1 MDAAS
6 SAEEFAV
13 REIKNGKAE
22 LTSRIT
28 VKGVS
33 PDQIYQF
40 LLSLDNDRYR
50 QWHPRHHLQFRVV
63 HQPEDATVGSVYYFK
78 ERFEDGRE
86 LGAQLEVVEAV
97 PGERLVQRSVS
108 PWWKPFD
115 IIIGLQSIPEGTLVT
130 HQIVA
135 GSDLPFLGT
144 LFNLI
149 MRRLFLKESNIKAIH
164 NHANEEF
171 TNLERL
177 LQER

>member
-1 MDAAS
+1 MAS
-6 SAEEFAV
+6 SGEQLAV
-13 REIKNGKAE
+13 REIENGKVE

-40 LLSLDNDRYR
+40 VLNLDDERYR
-50 QWHPRHHLQFRVV
+50 QWHPGHHLEFRTV
-63 HQPEDATVGSVYYFK
+63 HRPNGETVGTVYYFK
-78 ERFEDGRE
+78 ERFEDGRV
-86 LGAQLEVVEAV
+86 LATQVKVLQAV
-97 PGERLVQRSVS
+97 PGERLVQRSIS
-108 PWWKPFD
+108 PWWKRFD

-135 GSDLPFLGT
+135 GSDLPFVGR

-149 MRRLFLKESNIKAIH
+149 LRRLFLNESNIKAIH

-177 LQER
+177 LQEQ

>member
-1 MDAAS
+1 MAS
-6 SAEEFAV
+6 SGEQFAV
-13 REIKNGKAE
+13 REIENGKVE
-22 LTSRIT
+22 FTSRIT

-50 QWHPRHHLQFRVV
+50 QWHPGHHLEFRVV
-63 HQPEDATVGSVYYFK
+63 HQPKDETVGSVFYFK
-78 ERFEDGRE
+78 ERFEDGQE
-86 LGAQLEVVEAV
+86 LGAQLKVVEAV
-97 PGERLVQRSVS
+97 PGERLVQRSIS

-115 IIIGLQSIPEGTLVT
+115 IIAGLQSIPEGTLVT

-135 GSDLPFLGT
+135 GSDLPFLGM

-164 NHANEEF
+164 SHANEEF
-171 TNLERL
+171 TNLEHL
-177 LQER
+177 LQEQ